1 MAFWSIQSITWSF
14 NLCKSLVIFELP
26 SSSWP
31 TVGRLVVF
39 QITDIQKQ
47 HQSRESFLLGNS
59 FKSGVHPID
68 AGPPADAI
76 RDALQKFSFPFF
88 LFINIWNFVMSLHCF
103 LHQGF
108 MSMSKTSS
116 PTEEATACA
125 STYALC
131 SCNQILFFGHESR
144 SVYYHHLYW
153 FSGLHP
159 FFWSVAFSSFR
170 EICWKLA
177 FFKKFARQRCRGL

>member
-1 MAFWSIQSITWSF
+1 MEFLSPSMACSMAFWSIQSITWSF

-59 FKSGVHPID
+59 FKSGVHPIE

-108 MSMSKTSS
+108 MS
-116 PTEEATACA
+116 
-125 STYALC
+125 LC
-131 SCNQILFFGHESR
+131 LKHQVLQKKLQHVLLHMHFARVIRYYFSGMRVGQYIIIIYIGYLGFIHFFG
-144 SVYYHHLYW
+144 L
-153 FSGLHP
+153 
-159 FFWSVAFSSFR
+159 
-170 EICWKLA
+170 
-177 FFKKFARQRCRGL
+177 